1 MAKPM
6 TMTQKILAAHAHVD
20 AVEAGQL
27 ILADVDRVL
36 GNDITSPVAIREFER
51 LGVKKV
57 FDQSRVT
64 MVMDHFVPNK
74 DIKAA
79 AQCKVC
85 REFCAAHGVEHF
97 YDVGQMGIEHALLP
111 EKGLVNAGDVV
122 IGADSHT
129 CTYGALGAFSTGV
142 GSTDMACAMATGK
155 AWFKVPGAIRFRLS
169 GSLRPYVSG
178 KDVILHIIG
187 LIGVDGALYRSMEF
201 TGPGVAALTVF
212 DRLTIANMAIEAGAK
227 NGIFEADEQTL
238 AAADGIEAS
247 LSGFTVLRHIWPSIR
262 VATMQ
267 DVEKIEGYFDRVDGV
282 LAVGTGS
289 VHDPCR
295 LACARH
301 NVPLCLFATA
311 PSMDGFASY
320 SAPIVNGNFKI
331 TYPAKCP
338 EVIIG
343 DTKILANAPAALKS
357 AGFGDMVSKYIALI
371 DWQVSNLL
379 TGESYCERVAA
390 LTRQATDQIFAMAG
404 SVTKRDEKTAA
415 AIFESLLLTGIA
427 MSFTKTSRPGS
438 GTEHI
443 MAHFWE
449 CMELLDGKMP
459 NYHGEDVGVTTLIM
473 LRYYEALSRLPQV
486 TAHPEVCN
494 WDEIYRI
501 YGPLAPDVQKLN
513 TPDTITDG
521 ITPRRIEACWP
532 QIRRIVQSVPSYD
545 ACLAAM
551 RQAGCKT
558 TIGEVGKAP
567 DFVEISF
574 RFHPYM
580 RRRLSLKRVSHML
593 DLPEPLF

>member
-1 MAKPM
+1 MNNPCIHIEKAR
-6 TMTQKILAAHAHVD
+6 QHNL
-20 AVEAGQL
+20 
-27 ILADVDRVL
+27 
-36 GNDITSPVAIREFER
+36 
-51 LGVKKV
+51 
-57 FDQSRVT
+57 
-64 MVMDHFVPNK
+64 K
-74 DIKAA
+74 DISLDIPRDELVV
-79 AQCKVC
+79 VC
-85 REFCAAHGVEHF
+85 G
-97 YDVGQMGIEHALLP
+97 P
-111 EKGLVNAGDVV
+111 
-122 IGADSHT
+122 
-129 CTYGALGAFSTGV
+129 
-142 GSTDMACAMATGK
+142 
-155 AWFKVPGAIRFRLS
+155 S
-169 GSLRPYVSG
+169 GSG
-178 KDVILHIIG
+178 K
-187 LIGVDGALYRSMEF
+187 S
-201 TGPGVAALTVF
+201 
-212 DRLTIANMAIEAGAK
+212 
-227 NGIFEADEQTL
+227 TL
-238 AAADGIEAS
+238 AFDIVYAEGQRRYVES
-247 LSGFTVLRHIWPSIR
+247 LSAYARQILPQ
-262 VATMQ
+262 MDKP

-343 DTKILANAPAALKS
+343 DTKILADAPAELKS
-357 AGFGDMVSKYIALI
+357 AGFGDMISKYIALI

-390 LTRQATDQIFAMAG
+390 LTRRATDQIFAMAG

-449 CMELLDGKMP
+449 CMELLDGKTP

-521 ITPRRIEACWP
+521 IAPRRIEACWP

-545 ACLAAM
+545 ACLAACG
-551 RQAGCKT
+551 RPGAKQRSGRSAKRRTSSRSASASTRICAAGC
-558 TIGEVGKAP
+558 
-567 DFVEISF
+567 
-574 RFHPYM
+574 H
-580 RRRLSLKRVSHML
+580 
-593 DLPEPLF
+593 